1 MSTPSPD
8 DVELLLRD
16 LADGRGTLGDV
27 FEKHAARTAQCIQEL
42 TAQVAALQAEK
53 AALQQ
58 LALDRAQ
65 EAADIEAENEALQGD
80 PAEQRAERYALE
92 ARDLTLRLIATEQDR
107 DAAVA
112 LLRDMAY
119 SAAYDSSASSATQLH
134 RVNAEIWLAAFDV
147 RQGTEPKD

>member
-42 TAQVAALQAEK
+42 AAHVAALQAE
-53 AALQQ
+53 
-58 LALDRAQ
+58 
-65 EAADIEAENEALQGD
+65 NEALHDD

-112 LLRDMAY
+112 LLRELVADDTFLGQFLDMQPF
-119 SAAYDSSASSATQLH
+119 SDFLS
-134 RVNAEIWLAAFDV
+134 AFDA
-147 RQGTEPKD
+147 RQKG